1 MVPVGDASILST
13 PLYGNS
19 FIYVAAGNG
28 RLRAFSMAG
37 GVLDAVPIAPQSPEI
52 LGPQGATP
60 VLSSNG
66 ANNAI
71 IWLIDTSGAPVTPNN
86 PAIVRAF
93 DAGNLSNEIYN
104 SATLPTRDIAGLA
117 VRFTVP
123 RVANGKSTW
132 ERKLNWVYAA
142 CCTSRRFHF
151 PGLLLNEPP

>member
-1 MVPVGDASILST
+1 
-13 PLYGNS
+13 
-19 FIYVAAGNG
+19 
-28 RLRAFSMAG
+28 MAG

-123 RVANGKSTW
+123 RVANGK
-132 ERKLNWVYAA
+132 VYVGTQTELGV
-142 CCTSRRFHF
+142 C
-151 PGLLLNEPP
+151 GLLH